1 MSIVAM
7 KNKSR
12 GYNKPISGKQ
22 YVGFALNGTLRN
34 QGYVGQESTSRK
46 IIKTPFKGN
55 YPVGHGGHLG
65 KYVVNT
71 IFSCNSSN
79 DPNIIKK
86 STKNNIG
93 HIYSSLLYP
102 TSKCSINT
110 NTIAKDPP
118 IIKQSDYIK
127 SLRMNDS
134 CDNSNTSEVKTILNN
149 GNTGSKVSGGPSCGN
164 YAKHTSS
171 LSSGEYMSALIYK
184 KNCISDNVAIA

>member
-1 MSIVAM
+1 MV
-7 KNKSR
+7 
-12 GYNKPISGKQ
+12 
-22 YVGFALNGTLRN
+22 LLRN

-65 KYVVNT
+65 KYVVKT
-71 IFSCNSSN
+71 IFSCNNSN
-79 DPNIIKK
+79 DPNIVKK
-86 STKNNIG
+86 STKNNLG

-102 TSKCSINT
+102 TTNPGKCCMSSIV
-110 NTIAKDPP
+110 KDTP
-118 IIKQSDYIK
+118 IFNFKQSDYIK

-149 GNTGSKVSGGPSCGN
+149 GNTGSKINGGPSCGN

-184 KNCISDNVAIA
+184 KNCISGNVAVA